1 MKNYLSIFEPAEV
14 RRAAILVCQL
24 LCQSLDRSTWLTI
37 LGDQLTSFYQLIKH
51 LYQSDRDDIV
61 RLHAQLALEAL
72 NQICREFLQPS
83 NKLEK
88 QIRILS

>member
-1 MKNYLSIFEPAEV
+1 MKSYLSVFEPIEV
-14 RRAAILVCQL
+14 RRSAILVCEL
-24 LCQSLDRSTWLTI
+24 LCQSLEQSTWLTI

-61 RLHAQLALEAL
+61 RLHAQLALESL

-83 NKLEK
+83 MKLEK
-88 QIRILS
+88 HIRILS